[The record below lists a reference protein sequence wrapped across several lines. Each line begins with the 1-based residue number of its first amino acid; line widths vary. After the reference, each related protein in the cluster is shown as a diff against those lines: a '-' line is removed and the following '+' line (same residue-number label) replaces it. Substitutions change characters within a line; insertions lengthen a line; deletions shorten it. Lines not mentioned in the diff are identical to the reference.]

1 MRPIGPTRIP
11 CGVTESD
18 SAPPAAGVDL
28 HTHSTASDG
37 TLAPAEVVRLAA
49 EAGLTAVA
57 LTDHDTVAGVA
68 EAAAAAAELG
78 IDFLSGI
85 EVTAAFPRPGTM
97 HLLAYGFDL
106 DHPAMRRLTDRL
118 AVARGERA
126 EQIVWR
132 LNRLGVDLT
141 LADVEAEAGGG
152 SIGRPHV
159 ARVLIRRGHAT
170 CTRDAFDRYLGT
182 AGAAWVDTAPLAAD
196 GVIEHVRAAGGLVSA
211 AHPRQLKRR
220 GSAQLAALIAELA
233 GQGMEGIE
241 TLHSTHDEDAVR
253 QFTRLA
259 DRLGLVPTGGSDYH
273 GPHKPWVKL
282 GLAGGRPV
290 PRSVYEGVRRRI
302 DARPAGDT
310 IAPSQP
316 RWS

>member
-1 MRPIGPTRIP
+1 MSDPD
-11 CGVTESD
+11 D
-18 SAPPAAGVDL
+18 SAGGVDL

-49 EAGLTAVA
+49 GAGLTAIA
-57 LTDHDTVAGVA
+57 LTDHDTLAGVA
-68 EAAAAAAELG
+68 EAAAAAAECG
-78 IDFLSGI
+78 IDFLTGI

-97 HLLAYGFDL
+97 HLLAYGFDVG
-106 DHPAMRRLTDRL
+106 HPAMVRLTDRL

-141 LADVEAEAGGG
+141 LADVAAEAAGG

-159 ARVLIRRGHAT
+159 ARVLIRRGHAVS
-170 CTRDAFDRYLGT
+170 TRDAFDRYLGA
-182 AGAAWVDTAPLAAD
+182 AGAAWVDTAPMAAD
-196 GVIEHVRAAGGLVSA
+196 AVIDHVRAAGGLVSA

-220 GSAQLAALIAELA
+220 GSAQLAALVAELA

-241 TLHSTHDEDAVR
+241 TLHSTHDDDAVR
-253 QFTRLA
+253 QMARLA
-259 DRLGLVPTGGSDYH
+259 ERFDLVPTGGSDYH
-273 GPHKPWVKL
+273 GPHKPWVRL

-290 PRSVYEGVRRRI
+290 PRSVYEGVRGRLGVG
-302 DARPAGDT
+302 RPV
-310 IAPSQP
+310 
-316 RWS
+316 